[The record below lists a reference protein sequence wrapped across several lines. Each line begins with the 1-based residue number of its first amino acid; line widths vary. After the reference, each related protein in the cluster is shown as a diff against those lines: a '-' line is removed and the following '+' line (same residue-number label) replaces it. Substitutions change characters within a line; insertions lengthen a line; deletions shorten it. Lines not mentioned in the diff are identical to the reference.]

1 MGNKRRLKR
10 REKAVDT
17 LLESNWAHGK
27 DDLFLNTR
35 QSCVDY
41 LQGLIDKGF
50 FFHARKLVPKKRDP
64 GLSRSSLQDKKQTG
78 DVQKS
83 DGESPSKKARRVK
96 IEFHDDQ
103 SFVDGNNASLIV
115 YVWQYDP
122 TSTRAFLIG
131 ILLVIG
137 SILVCLFPLW
147 PQQFRICVYYL
158 SMAVMCFMGV
168 IISLV
173 ILRLLLFVIIWIC
186 TMGKHHLWLLP
197 NLLEDC
203 SVVESFKPLYAY
215 TYHGKDAEERKEKNE
230 KADNEADN
238 DESNDER
245 DSEDDDDSGK
255 EKQSPSELCSTS
267 EDENKETCEKQFS
280 KNREKTELQSI
291 GSNAA
296 SPESDPAEPKSEET
310 ETERERKKITTA
322 LATRFS
328 TLFDCHLL
336 LNDDVQ
342 RKRLR
347 EFQTK
352 LLRQQME
359 KEDHER
365 RLKALR
371 EAEQREERVRKAKDL
386 QKLKRTLELHCQN
399 EERQRKVLERRAQ
412 LENERADKRKDAE
425 LMKTRKNAQK
435 PALLKCRSATASKY
449 AFGSS
454 TPRSFSYMGKSVA
467 AHLAAEVSGAVNRA
481 GQKGVGLS
489 TKMSVRGVGPGR
501 DAAMA
506 TSLYSLPK
514 RENTAHATDSMTMSI
529 TIGESSRFVSARNVR
544 QNNSTLPTDLKR
556 VAQSGLKA
564 VQRRAVSNRT
574 SVNVAAPPPKK
585 KIENSGISKPSEN
598 ESTAELLDNT
608 CENRL
613 LSLTSQSVKE
623 DSVHERDLSDHTEF
637 DLTKSK
643 SDVSILE
650 ETAQVQEETDESE
663 ISSFLLTTSP
673 SVESRTASVLESVG
687 KTPTDQTRSMGK
699 VNGGGNEVSV
709 NVNAKGVKLLT
720 EEEALAALSEKRRLI
735 REQRIMKTLGK
746 MERTSESIGKKEP
759 EVEVEEQQLKE
770 KVEEEKVVELT
781 PTIEEQQRQEEVLER
796 KDTERSDIK
805 KKINEI
811 LTRARMGA
819 KALETSK
826 FSDGSA
832 SLPQLKTPKS
842 EISSDKNLHSNSL
855 AVLEKLATSGRS
867 IGPSLESILNR
878 VRSPLIYASNGGSS
892 NSSTANA
899 FSHSVGFA
907 TTEQST
913 CSSSINGDASQF
925 GASVSAKTAG
935 ESVFV
940 DSNAN
945 SFSYESSKSASTSGE
960 KSETD
965 ESELVNNIK
974 KMVLDDDSSADL
986 SSTAITTTSTT
997 TTVSSDDVIDENA
1010 NG

>member
-10 REKAVDT
+10 REKPSEMSMKPTKLEYGVAKYLRFNCPTKTTTYFGNDLHYFNGCKAVDT

-41 LQGLIDKGF
+41 LQGCRFDVLIDKGF

-83 DGESPSKKARRVK
+83 DGESPSKKARRV
-96 IEFHDDQ
+96 
-103 SFVDGNNASLIV
+103 

-158 SMAVMCFMGV
+158 
-168 IISLV
+168 I
-173 ILRLLLFVIIWIC
+173 RLLLFVIIWIC

-215 TYHGKDAEERKEKNE
+215 TYHGKDAEERKEKNA

-280 KNREKTELQSI
+280 KNREKTELQI
-291 GSNAA
+291 GGVLYSDFSVRYEQPSNAA
-296 SPESDPAEPKSEET
+296 SPESDPAE
-310 ETERERKKITTA
+310 
-322 LATRFS
+322 
-328 TLFDCHLL
+328 
-336 LNDDVQ
+336 

-735 REQRIMKTLGK
+735 REQRIMKTLEK

-899 FSHSVGFA
+899 FSNSVGFA

-986 SSTAITTTSTT
+986 SSTTITTTSTT

>member
-1 MGNKRRLKR
+1 M
-10 REKAVDT
+10 
-17 LLESNWAHGK
+17 SNRG
-27 DDLFLNTR
+27 
-35 QSCVDY
+35 
-41 LQGLIDKGF
+41 
-50 FFHARKLVPKKRDP
+50 
-64 GLSRSSLQDKKQTG
+64 
-78 DVQKS
+78 
-83 DGESPSKKARRVK
+83 
-96 IEFHDDQ
+96 
-103 SFVDGNNASLIV
+103 
-115 YVWQYDP
+115 
-122 TSTRAFLIG
+122 
-131 ILLVIG
+131 
-137 SILVCLFPLW
+137 
-147 PQQFRICVYYL
+147 
-158 SMAVMCFMGV
+158 
-168 IISLV
+168 
-173 ILRLLLFVIIWIC
+173 
-186 TMGKHHLWLLP
+186 
-197 NLLEDC
+197 
-203 SVVESFKPLYAY
+203 
-215 TYHGKDAEERKEKNE
+215 
-230 KADNEADN
+230 
-238 DESNDER
+238 
-245 DSEDDDDSGK
+245 
-255 EKQSPSELCSTS
+255 
-267 EDENKETCEKQFS
+267 
-280 KNREKTELQSI
+280 I

-296 SPESDPAEPKSEET
+296 SPESDPAE
-310 ETERERKKITTA
+310 
-322 LATRFS
+322 
-328 TLFDCHLL
+328 
-336 LNDDVQ
+336 

-735 REQRIMKTLGK
+735 REQRIMKTLEK

-832 SLPQLKTPKS
+832 T
-842 EISSDKNLHSNSL
+842 
-855 AVLEKLATSGRS
+855 VLEKLATSGRS

-878 VRSPLIYASNGGSS
+878 VRSPLIYAK
-892 NSSTANA
+892 
-899 FSHSVGFA
+899 
-907 TTEQST
+907 QST

-986 SSTAITTTSTT
+986 SSTTITTTSTT